1 MNQARWPGSP
11 EQGPFRVEQI
21 GEGDRCELSEGHALY
36 CAPAGPKHGR
46 PHVVGALP
54 LSTDPAVLDIG
65 ADVGHALGDKT
76 LRAPDLSVGEMGA
89 GEGAWATKAPPLAVE
104 YASRGQDEADLQLT
118 IKQLLA
124 AGTRFVWVVRL
135 VGPRRVEVYEKG
147 QPVRTKQPGERL
159 EAPGVLKNSP
169 LVEALYDREAS
180 FEQALQNLLE
190 RKGYAGLDAVRAESE
205 ARGHEAGLRE
215 GEARGEA
222 RGEAKGEAKGEARG
236 LRTAVSDLCEALA
249 IALTPERRAQLEAMG
264 LGELEALRQ
273 ALKRTKRWPTSAG

>member
-1 MNQARWPGSP
+1 MSQARWPGGH
-11 EQGPFRVEQI
+11 EQGPFRVEQL
-21 GEGDRCELSEGHALY
+21 GEGDRYELSEGHAVY

-65 ADVGHALGDKT
+65 ADVGHALGEKT
-76 LRAPDLSVGEMGA
+76 LRAPDLSVGDL
-89 GEGAWATKAPPLAVE
+89 GEGEGTWSSKAPPLAIE
-104 YASRGQDEADLQLT
+104 YAGQGQDEADLRAKT
-118 IKQLLA
+118 EQLLE

-147 QPVRTKQPGERL
+147 QPMRTKLPGERL
-159 EAPGVLKNSP
+159 EAPGVLKNGP

-190 RKGYAGLDAVRAESE
+190 RKGYAGLDAVRAEGKAE
-205 ARGHEAGLRE
+205 
-215 GEARGEA
+215 
-222 RGEAKGEAKGEARG
+222 G

-249 IALTPERRAQLEAMG
+249 IVLTPEQRAQLEAMG

-273 ALKRTKRWPTSAG
+273 TLKQTKRWPSSAG